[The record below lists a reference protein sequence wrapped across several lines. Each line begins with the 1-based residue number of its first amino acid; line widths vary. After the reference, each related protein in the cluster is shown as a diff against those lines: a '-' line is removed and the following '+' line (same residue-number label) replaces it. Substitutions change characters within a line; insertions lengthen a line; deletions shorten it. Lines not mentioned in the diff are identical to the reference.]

1 MALDA
6 SALVPDETRMLSLR
20 AYLHVTWTEDDER
33 IKGDYASA
41 VAYLYYADVPPRAG
55 DPVYSA
61 AYDQVVNGLVL
72 QAFDPAFSD
81 KETGV
86 GRALDMGIRMKLNQ
100 LKSMPAATVEAEGG
114 EGS

>member
-1 MALDA
+1 M
-6 SALVPDETRMLSLR
+6 
-20 AYLHVTWTEDDER
+20 
-33 IKGDYASA
+33 
-41 VAYLYYADVPPRAG
+41 
-55 DPVYSA
+55 
-61 AYDQVVNGLVL
+61 VL